1 MFPASICTIRVLIAQ
16 VRLVLLV
23 RLASE
28 VWKSI
33 LSRERKSFQ
42 ARTCWGP
49 VSCVATLATRSRNLA
64 TAGLTCTGTYLI
76 VVVSSF
82 DFVECPEFGFQGHVL
97 GHTILDLGL
106 WGRIACFDLLLIVN
120 VTHQAVP
127 LDLRNV
133 LPARDSGKLIWSGAT
148 ASKVHTLARLAPFLA
163 RASLAAIRSPHVK
176 HEALFGYLGM
186 VMLKAVRSLGTGTR
200 GSSGGVM
207 WMFGGGRSGC
217 CCTVMS
223 ECEMCWSLGEIR
235 MLLLSSRN

>member
-1 MFPASICTIRVLIAQ
+1 MGSILGFVVLWGTQVCWDCLRISSAFPASICAIRVLIAL

-42 ARTCWGP
+42 ARTCCWGP
-49 VSCVATLATRSRNLA
+49 VSSVATLATRSRNLA

-76 VVVSSF
+76 VVVLCSLVPF
-82 DFVECPEFGFQGHVL
+82 HFVECPEFRFQGHVL

-106 WGRIACFDLLLIVN
+106 WDWIAGFDLLLVVN

-133 LPARDSGKLIWSGAT
+133 LPSRDSSEFVWSEAT
-148 ASKVHTLARLAPFLA
+148 ASEVHHSRSFGSLPCSSFSGCDSVPTSEARSTVRIL
-163 RASLAAIRSPHVK
+163 RN
-176 HEALFGYLGM
+176 GD
-186 VMLKAVRSLGTGTR
+186 AVGCEVSRNR
-200 GSSGGVM
+200 GVM
-207 WMFGGGRSGC
+207 
-217 CCTVMS
+217 
-223 ECEMCWSLGEIR
+223 
-235 MLLLSSRN
+235 